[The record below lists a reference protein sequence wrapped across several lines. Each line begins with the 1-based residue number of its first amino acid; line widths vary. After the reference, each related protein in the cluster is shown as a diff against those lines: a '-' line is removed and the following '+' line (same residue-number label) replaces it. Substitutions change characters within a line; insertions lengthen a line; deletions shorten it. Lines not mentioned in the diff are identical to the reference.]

1 MANKMAD
8 KKKNAHQG
16 AARSRP
22 RQGQMLVSSA
32 RKNGS
37 EQDKPAKAVAPEREE
52 RKAQDKPA
60 KAVAP
65 EREERKVQESKPVR
79 RETKSQSKGPA
90 DWQIRLRTNRYIRF
104 ILDAYYELRHKVTWP
119 SFSEARTMT
128 IVVILLSGAVGLVL
142 WVVDLG
148 LQYLYF
154 LLTHIGH

>member
-1 MANKMAD
+1 MAD
-8 KKKNAHQG
+8 KKKNAPRSRQRRQSQMVAP
-16 AARSRP
+16 AARTD
-22 RQGQMLVSSA
+22 SA
-32 RKNGS
+32 VRSDGN
-37 EQDKPAKAVAPEREE
+37 EQDKAVKAVAH
-52 RKAQDKPA
+52 
-60 KAVAP
+60 
-65 EREERKVQESKPVR
+65 EREERKVQESKPAR
-79 RETKSQSKGPA
+79 RENKSQSKGPS

-128 IVVILLSGAVGLVL
+128 IVVLLLSGAVGFVL